1 MLTEHVRLESS
12 IDIATV
18 PDKHTIISY
27 SLCKKK
33 LREKCVT
40 LGFNNKTDN
49 HNGEHTHNISIST
62 SGSSRTKSFDILAL
76 GLWL

>member
-12 IDIATV
+12 IGIATV

-33 LREKCVT
+33 LREKCVK
-40 LGFNNKTDN
+40 LGFNYSITKLIIITVMKTP
-49 HNGEHTHNISIST
+49 TT
-62 SGSSRTKSFDILAL
+62 
-76 GLWL
+76 